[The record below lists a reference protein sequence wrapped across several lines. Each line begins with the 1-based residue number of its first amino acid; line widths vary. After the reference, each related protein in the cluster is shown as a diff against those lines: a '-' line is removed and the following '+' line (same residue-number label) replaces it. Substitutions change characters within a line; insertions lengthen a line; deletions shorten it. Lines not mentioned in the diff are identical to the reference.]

1 MNREFLYELLETAS
15 VSGFE
20 EEIQRKVI
28 KYARGF
34 ADEVYTDEIAD
45 VVSIVNPDAEIK
57 VMLSAHMDEIGLMV
71 SHITEKGMLHVSKAG
86 GIYPGTYLGQK
97 VRIMHEGNVV
107 YGAVRNHGSLNKKEL
122 EITDII
128 IDIGAVSREDA
139 MAHVAC
145 GDPVSFDTD
154 YRELLNDRLC
164 ARGLDD
170 RLGGYIILEAAK
182 KAKERG
188 CTCGIYA
195 ATTVGEELTKH
206 GAAWNIHIKYQWEN
220 GCGRTCTDADAI
232 HMAGRGIPTTV
243 MSIPLRYM
251 HNPAEVCSMVDV
263 QGCIDVLAEF
273 LCGIGSDICLKP
285 LEG

>member
-45 VVSIVNPDAEIK
+45 VVSIVNPDAKIK

-139 MAHVAC
+139 MC
-145 GDPVSFDTD
+145 LTICK
-154 YRELLNDRLC
+154 NRLC
-164 ARGLDD
+164 PCFSNSGQCHQLFLSCPVDIYPVIQKGIFFLQFFFHLPGFL
-170 RLGGYIILEAAK
+170 LGIDPDL
-182 KAKERG
+182 
-188 CTCGIYA
+188 
-195 ATTVGEELTKH
+195 LT
-206 GAAWNIHIKYQWEN
+206 
-220 GCGRTCTDADAI
+220 
-232 HMAGRGIPTTV
+232 
-243 MSIPLRYM
+243 
-251 HNPAEVCSMVDV
+251 
-263 QGCIDVLAEF
+263 
-273 LCGIGSDICLKP
+273 IC
-285 LEG
+285 

>member
-1 MNREFLYELLETAS
+1 MKRKFLYELLETAS

-20 EEIQRKVI
+20 EEIQRKII

-34 ADEVYTDEIAD
+34 ADEIYTDEIAD

-57 VMLSAHMDEIGLMV
+57 IMLSAHMDEIGLMV

-145 GDPVSFDTD
+145 GDSVSFDTD

-206 GAAWNIHIKYQWEN
+206 GAARNVHIKYQWED

-243 MSIPLRYM
+243 MSIPFRYM
-251 HNPAEVCSMVDV
+251 HNPAEVCSMEDV

-285 LEG
+285 LKG

>member
-45 VVSIVNPDAEIK
+45 VVSIVNPDAKIK

-170 RLGGYIILEAAK
+170 RLGGYIILEAGK
-182 KAKERG
+182 KAKERR

-195 ATTVGEELTKH
+195 ATTVGEEQSTELPGVH
-206 GAAWNIHIKYQWEN
+206 PESLRLWLLCLMLHIPAIMREQEPSKTEKSFWE
-220 GCGRTCTDADAI
+220 ADLFS
-232 HMAGRGIPTTV
+232 
-243 MSIPLRYM
+243 SIILS
-251 HNPAEVCSMVDV
+251 V
-263 QGCIDVLAEF
+263 I
-273 LCGIGSDICLKP
+273 K
-285 LEG
+285 

>member
-34 ADEVYTDEIAD
+34 ADEIYTDEIAD

-57 VMLSAHMDEIGLMV
+57 VMLSAHMDEIGLMI

-206 GAAWNIHIKYQWEN
+206 GAAWCASRIAPPPFY
-220 GCGRTCTDADAI
+220 D
-232 HMAGRGIPTTV
+232 
-243 MSIPLRYM
+243 
-251 HNPAEVCSMVDV
+251 
-263 QGCIDVLAEF
+263 
-273 LCGIGSDICLKP
+273 
-285 LEG
+285 

>member
-45 VVSIVNPDAEIK
+45 VVSIVNPDAKIK

-107 YGAVRNHGSLNKKEL
+107 YGAVRNHGSLNMKEL

-154 YRELLNDRLC
+154 YSELLND
-164 ARGLDD
+164 
-170 RLGGYIILEAAK
+170 
-182 KAKERG
+182 
-188 CTCGIYA
+188 
-195 ATTVGEELTKH
+195 
-206 GAAWNIHIKYQWEN
+206 
-220 GCGRTCTDADAI
+220 
-232 HMAGRGIPTTV
+232 
-243 MSIPLRYM
+243 
-251 HNPAEVCSMVDV
+251 
-263 QGCIDVLAEF
+263 
-273 LCGIGSDICLKP
+273 
-285 LEG
+285 